1 MDITALYIG
10 CYLLGSIPT
19 AYIIG
24 KLVRGVDIRGYGSGN
39 VGGANL
45 YEHVGKRWVAPLVIA
60 EIVIKGG
67 LPIVFSIYVLDIDR
81 SSAFL
86 IGVPL
91 FTIAGN
97 NWSAFLKLQGGRGIT
112 VAVGT
117 MLVLSPILW
126 LAFAVIAFGGWV
138 VTKSSGLWVL
148 IALVLLPVVAFLA
161 EDNVNLVWYC
171 LGMLGIIAL
180 KRLSSNWTPFP
191 DDISRKRVLL
201 NRLVRDRDV
210 SDRTGWVR
218 RIPEGS
224 S

>member
-1 MDITALYIG
+1 M
-10 CYLLGSIPT
+10 
-19 AYIIG
+19 
-24 KLVRGVDIRGYGSGN
+24 
-39 VGGANL
+39 
-45 YEHVGKRWVAPLVIA
+45 
-60 EIVIKGG
+60 
-67 LPIVFSIYVLDIDR
+67 
-81 SSAFL
+81 
-86 IGVPL
+86 
-91 FTIAGN
+91 
-97 NWSAFLKLQGGRGIT
+97 
-112 VAVGT
+112 AVGT

-180 KRLSSNWTPFP
+180 KRLSSNWPPFP